1 MVTTTPHLTLKD
13 FLALPEEDIAY
24 ELVNGQAI
32 PKMSP
37 KFRHS
42 RTQKKLLFLLEAWA
56 IDRGFVQ
63 PDWAVTLKRNGTD
76 WVPVP
81 DLLYVSFDR
90 LSADWDEDSPCPI
103 APELAVEIVSPGQ
116 SFGAIAEKTIAY
128 LAAGVLR
135 VWVVDPRDRSLT
147 VFAADAMPK
156 VYRNEEIIADS
167 QFPELS
173 LKTEEIFQ

>member
-1 MVTTTPHLTLKD
+1 MITTTPHLTLED
-13 FLALPEEDIAY
+13 FLALPQDDIAY
-24 ELVNGQAI
+24 ELVNGRAI

-56 IDRGFVQ
+56 IDHGFVQ
-63 PDWAVTLKRNGTD
+63 PEWAVTLKRNETD

-90 LSADWDEDSPCPI
+90 LSADWDEDAPCPV

-116 SFGAIAEKTIAY
+116 SFGAIAEKATAY

-147 VFAADAMPK
+147 VFATDAMPK
-156 VYRNEEIIADS
+156 VYRDEETIADS

>member
-1 MVTTTPHLTLKD
+1 MVTTTPHLTLED
-13 FLALPEEDIAY
+13 FLALPQDDIAY
-24 ELVNGQAI
+24 ELVDGRAI

-42 RTQKKLLFLLEAWA
+42 HTQKRLLLLLDAWA
-56 IDRGFVQ
+56 IERGFVQ
-63 PDWAVTLKRNGTD
+63 PEWGVTLKRNGTD

-90 LSADWDEDSPCPI
+90 LSADWDEDAPCPV

-116 SFGAIAEKTIAY
+116 SFGSIADKAMAY

-147 VFAADAMPK
+147 VFAADAMPN
-156 VYRNEEIIADS
+156 VYRNEEVITDS

-173 LKTEEIFQ
+173 LKTEYIFR